1 MDKQKIVGMM
11 IGVIVLAGGIGYM
24 IGISS
29 KSGVLG
35 SSDSALQAKLDEVK
49 KMFPVMPDSNFV
61 YGQVKSVSGNVITLN
76 TPKTNPFD
84 ESPTVRQV
92 TVTSATKIIRNE
104 NKSPATVQAE
114 QKAYM
119 DKMSTWKPGSTGT
132 LPIPPTPFTEKN
144 ISISDIKVGDQL
156 NVEAATKIRMLEKFT
171 AVKINVQMSAS
182 APAPIALPA
191 ATVPPAATVVPPA
204 AR

>member
-1 MDKQKIVGMM
+1 
-11 IGVIVLAGGIGYM
+11 
-24 IGISS
+24 
-29 KSGVLG
+29 
-35 SSDSALQAKLDEVK
+35 
-49 KMFPVMPDSNFV
+49 
-61 YGQVKSVSGNVITLN
+61 
-76 TPKTNPFD
+76 
-84 ESPTVRQV
+84 V

-156 NVEAATKIRMLEKFT
+156 NVEAATPIRMLEKFT
-171 AVKINVQMSAS
+171 AVKINVQMSYA
-182 APAPIALPA
+182 AVPPPIAPPA
-191 ATVPPAATVVPPA
+191 ATVPPAA
-204 AR
+204 R